1 MAAVTTVTGIGT
13 WVGPATHRRAPREAT
28 PRGSRLSP
36 ATYRRRRLAAAALA
50 LVVVVV
56 AGKAGVAL
64 GGSPPLAVSERR
76 PTISTPAVVHT
87 ASMSTAS
94 PTHAGGRTV
103 VVRPGDTLWA
113 IAERAAPGEDP
124 RPLVDE
130 LSAARNGA
138 PLVPGESIR
147 LPR

>member
-1 MAAVTTVTGIGT
+1 MAAVTTVTGFGT
-13 WVGPATHRRAPREAT
+13 WVGPATRPMPRANAT
-28 PRGSRLSP
+28 PRGRRLSP

-76 PTISTPAVVHT
+76 PTILTPAV
-87 ASMSTAS
+87 A
-94 PTHAGGRTV
+94 HAGASAAHRSALAV

-113 IAERAAPGEDP
+113 IAERAAPGDDP
-124 RPLVDE
+124 RQLVDK
-130 LSAARNGA
+130 LSAARHGA
-138 PLVPGESIR
+138 PLVPGETIP
-147 LPR
+147 LPQ

>member
-13 WVGPATHRRAPREAT
+13 WVGPATHRAPREAT
-28 PRGSRLSP
+28 PRGRRLSP

-50 LVVVVV
+50 LAVVVV

-76 PTISTPAVVHT
+76 PTISTPVVVHPT
-87 ASMSTAS
+87 AAK
-94 PTHAGGRTV
+94 AVADRTV
-103 VVRPGDTLWA
+103 VVRSGDTLWS
-113 IAERAAPGEDP
+113 IAERVEPGEDP
-124 RPLVDE
+124 RPLVDQ

-138 PLVPGESIR
+138 PLVPGETIR

>member
-13 WVGPATHRRAPREAT
+13 WVGPATHRRAPRGAT
-28 PRGSRLSP
+28 PRGRRLSP

-64 GGSPPLAVSERR
+64 GGSSPLAVSERR
-76 PTISTPAVVHT
+76 PTILTPVAHAVAAT
-87 ASMSTAS
+87 G
-94 PTHAGGRTV
+94 THAAGRTV
-103 VVRPGDTLWA
+103 VVRSGDTLWS
-113 IAERAAPGEDP
+113 IVEGLQPGEDP

-130 LSAARNGA
+130 LSAARHGA
-138 PLVPGESIR
+138 PLVPGETIR

>member
-13 WVGPATHRRAPREAT
+13 WVGPATHRAPREAT
-28 PRGSRLSP
+28 PRGRRLSP

-76 PTISTPAVVHT
+76 PTISTPVAV
-87 ASMSTAS
+87 
-94 PTHAGGRTV
+94 RTV

-113 IAERAAPGEDP
+113 IAERAEPGEDP

>member
-13 WVGPATHRRAPREAT
+13 WVGPATHRAPREAT
-28 PRGSRLSP
+28 PRGRRLSP

-76 PTISTPAVVHT
+76 PTISTPVAV
-87 ASMSTAS
+87 
-94 PTHAGGRTV
+94 RTV

-113 IAERAAPGEDP
+113 IAERAEPGEDP
-124 RPLVDE
+124 RPLADE

>member
-1 MAAVTTVTGIGT
+1 V
-13 WVGPATHRRAPREAT
+13 
-28 PRGSRLSP
+28 
-36 ATYRRRRLAAAALA
+36 LA

-87 ASMSTAS
+87 ATPTAAK
-94 PTHAGGRTV
+94 PVADRTV
-103 VVRPGDTLWA
+103 VVRSGDTLWA
-113 IAERAAPGEDP
+113 IAERLDPGEDP
-124 RPLVDE
+124 RPFVDE

-138 PLVPGESIR
+138 PLVPGETIR